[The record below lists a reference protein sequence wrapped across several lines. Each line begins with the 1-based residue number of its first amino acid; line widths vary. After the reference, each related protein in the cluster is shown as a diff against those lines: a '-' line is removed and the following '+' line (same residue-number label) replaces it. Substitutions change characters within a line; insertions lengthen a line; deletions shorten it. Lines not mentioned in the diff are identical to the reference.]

1 MAIDKLLSFLNNG
14 NNNIA
19 EKPGTTSNQT
29 CENKNLD
36 FCFAK
41 TNSKPQTTE
50 FSKEDEE
57 TLSILQKTIDET
69 SQNQVNLLKYKKN
82 MAEQKVTPTKG
93 RQVLNFAKQFLGYSG
108 EDGSADI
115 FFKYTP
121 YPDAKAG
128 PTEWCAAFVSYVV
141 EESGIEVPEW
151 FESIENKGLC
161 NDIYTAAKEADAI
174 VDKEDV
180 RPGDIILFDKY
191 SEESHWQDHIGIVT
205 AVDEDG
211 TIHTIEGNA
220 DSGKYENSS
229 DDPGTV
235 LEKEYEPGWENN
247 PNHNNTTFTF
257 VRLS

>member
-1 MAIDKLLSFLNNG
+1 MAINRLLSFRSDD
-14 NNNIA
+14 NNNVV
-19 EKPGTTSNQT
+19 G
-29 CENKNLD
+29 
-36 FCFAK
+36 K
-41 TNSKPQTTE
+41 TNSANNCTFESNNSNVEFKKTNSRPETKE
-50 FSKEDEE
+50 FSKDDEE
-57 TLSILQKTIDET
+57 ALSILQKTMDEASET
-69 SQNQVNLLKYKKN
+69 RFNPLSYKK
-82 MAEQKVTPTKG
+82 KVTGQKKALTKG
-93 RQVLNFAKQFLGYSG
+93 EQVLNFAKQFLGYSG

-247 PNHNNTTFTF
+247 PDHNNTTFTF